1 MLSGR
6 HRPGAHI
13 GRLGELAAVLFDLD
27 GTLVDSAAAVNR
39 AWTRLSREYGIDLDE
54 TLRVHA
60 GRSAIDTLHLVAPW
74 LDEATAARAA
84 AAQLAWQYD
93 DLADVVANDGCAD
106 LLDLLASTEL
116 PWAVVTSGDRR
127 LARARLGAANLS
139 PPLVITADDVA
150 ESKPDPEGYLLA
162 AQRLRVAAQRCVV
175 VEDAPAGV
183 EAGRRAGM
191 RVVGVRGVPA
201 DVTVE
206 HLSELAG
213 LLRPG
218 TEPSR

>member
-1 MLSGR
+1 MSRRVLSG
-6 HRPGAHI
+6 
-13 GRLGELAAVLFDLD
+13 LGEPAAVLFDLD

-39 AWTRLSREYGIDLDE
+39 AWTRVSREYGTDLDE

-60 GRSAIDTLHLVAPW
+60 GRSAIDTLRLVAPW
-74 LDEATAARAA
+74 LDEATAAHAA
-84 AAQLAWQYD
+84 TALLAWQYD

-106 LLDLLASTEL
+106 LLDLLTTTDL

-127 LARARLGAANLS
+127 LAWARLGAANLS

-150 ESKPDPEGYLLA
+150 ESKPAPEGYLLA
-162 AQRLRVAAQRCVV
+162 ARRLRVAAQRCLV

-183 EAGRRAGM
+183 AAGRRAGM
-191 RVVGVRGVPA
+191 RVVGVRGVSA

-206 HLSELAG
+206 HLSELAD
-213 LLRPG
+213 LLRSG
-218 TEPSR
+218 TKPCP